1 MSKQVVEQLIQ
12 AINTRDGAT
21 VAQRYTDTATIL
33 GQSDEPLRGSKAI
46 SDNYDSYFRAYPD
59 FSFELKSS
67 MEDGRLLSCE
77 GIVRG
82 THNGPLATPDGDI
95 APTGRKV
102 EIDVAAFFDIT
113 ADGLIAEDRT
123 YFDSAV
129 MMSQL
134 GLDE

>member
-1 MSKQVVEQLIQ
+1 MGTEVVEQLIQ
-12 AINTRDGAT
+12 AMNTRDGAT
-21 VAQRYTDTATIL
+21 VAKRYTETATIV
-33 GQSDEPLRGSKAI
+33 GQSDEPLRGSREIAK
-46 SDNYDSYFRAYPD
+46 NYDAYFRAYPD
-59 FSFELKSS
+59 FRFELKSA
-67 MEDGRLLSCE
+67 MEAGQLLSCE
-77 GIVRG
+77 GVVRG

-102 EIDVAAFFDIT
+102 EINVAAFFEVA

-134 GLDE
+134 GLGD